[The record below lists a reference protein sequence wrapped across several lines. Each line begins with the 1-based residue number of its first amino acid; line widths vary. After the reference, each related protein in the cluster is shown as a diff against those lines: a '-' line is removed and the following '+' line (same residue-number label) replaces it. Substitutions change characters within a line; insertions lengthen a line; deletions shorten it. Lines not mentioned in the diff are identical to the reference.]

1 MFLAIENSECNMFL
15 GCNLFSNVLEI
26 QLANSIHFLIFLD
39 YEPIRPNL
47 KTQIQP
53 TCKVAVRLMLDNK
66 D

>member
-39 YEPIRPNL
+39 YEPIHLL

-53 TCKVAVRLMLDNK
+53 TCKVAVRPRLDNK